1 MAFKGRYATSN
12 SWTSLYKCILEECTA
27 VLCYND
33 VTAMMLISY
42 ISKNGI
48 NVPSDIS
55 VVGIDNS
62 ELAKF
67 GDLTSIAP

>member
-1 MAFKGRYATSN
+1 MH
-12 SWTSLYKCILEECTA
+12 IEECA
-27 VLCYND
+27 VVLCYND

-55 VVGIDNS
+55 VI
-62 ELAKF
+62 E
-67 GDLTSIAP
+67 